1 MSAHGSLRWKLAGI
15 CLIGLL
21 GLVVL
26 GPGSAAAGE
35 VITIKFGNSP
45 TLDDPECLGALRFGE
60 LAVKKTGGR
69 VKVQVYPL
77 SQLGAQREMLEGL
90 RLGTIEMTMVTV
102 GFMSSYD
109 PFLNIFELPY
119 LYRDHFHSYKVFDGP
134 VGEDVKKR
142 IESKTDFKPLAFFEA
157 GIRHMTNSR
166 RPIKTPEDLKGL
178 KIRVPQSKVNMD
190 GLAAMGAT
198 PVAMAFPEV
207 YSALQQKVVD
217 GQENPYTMPWNFKFY
232 EAQKYLSKT
241 GHMLLTHTVLYS
253 KKLWAQLPAD
263 IQKALIE
270 SADEAK
276 HYQREQ
282 VRLAEEKLQTQLVE
296 KGGMVFNEVDQAA
309 FRKAVEPLYGKYATE
324 YGPEAAAF
332 IKRIQET
339 K

>member
-1 MSAHGSLRWKLAGI
+1 MSTRGSLWWSLFGLGLAV
-15 CLIGLL
+15 LL
-21 GLVVL
+21 GFMIA
-26 GPGSAAAGE
+26 GPGSAVAGE
-35 VITIKFGNSP
+35 VTIIKFGNSP

-60 LAVKKTGGR
+60 LAEKKTGGR

-119 LYRDHFHSYKVFDGP
+119 LYRDHFHSYRVFDGP
-134 VGEDVKKR
+134 IGEDVKKR
-142 IESKTDFKPLAFFEA
+142 IEAKTDFKPLAFFEA
-157 GIRHMTNSR
+157 GIRHLTNSR
-166 RPIKTPEDLKGL
+166 RAIKTPEDLKGL

-190 GLAAMGAT
+190 ALGAMGAT
-198 PVAMAFPEV
+198 PVAMAFPEI
-207 YSALQQKVVD
+207 YSALQQKVID

-232 EAQKYLSKT
+232 ETQKYLSKT

-253 KKLWAQLPAD
+253 KKLWEKLPPD
-263 IQKALIE
+263 IQQALME
-270 SADEAK
+270 SANEAK

-282 VRLAEEKLQTQLVE
+282 VRLAEEKLQGQLVE
-296 KGGMVFNEVDQAA
+296 KGGMQFNEVDQAA
-309 FRKAVEPLYGKYATE
+309 FRKAVEPLYPKYAKE
-324 YGPEAAAF
+324 YGSEAAEF

>member
-1 MSAHGSLRWKLAGI
+1 MSVRGSLGWKLAGL
-15 CLIGLL
+15 CLIALL
-21 GLVVL
+21 GLGAVS
-26 GPGSAAAGE
+26 PGSAAAGE

-45 TLDDPECLGALRFGE
+45 SLDDPECLGALRFGE
-60 LAVKKTGGR
+60 LAEKKTGGR

-109 PFLNIFELPY
+109 PFLNIFELPF

-134 VGEDVKKR
+134 IGDDVKKR
-142 IESKTDFKPLAFFEA
+142 IESKTDFKPLAYFEA

-166 RPIKTPEDLKGL
+166 RPINTPEDLKGL

-190 GLAAMGAT
+190 ALAAMGAT
-198 PVAMAFPEV
+198 PVAMAFPEI

-217 GQENPYTMPWNFKFY
+217 GQENPYTMPWNAKFY

-241 GHMLLTHTVLYS
+241 GHMLLTHTVVYS
-253 KKLWAQLPAD
+253 KKLWQQLPAD
-263 IQKALIE
+263 IQAALQE
-270 SADEAK
+270 SANEAK
-276 HYQREQ
+276 VYQREQ
-282 VRLAEEKLQTQLVE
+282 VRLMEDKMKGLLVE
-296 KGGMVFNEVDQAA
+296 KGGMVYNEANQDA
-309 FRKAVEPLYGKYATE
+309 FRKAVEPMYAKYVKE

>member
-1 MSAHGSLRWKLAGI
+1 MSARRSLCWQFAGLCI
-15 CLIGLL
+15 FGLL
-21 GLVVL
+21 ALL
-26 GPGSAAAGE
+26 AIGPGSAVAGE
-35 VITIKFGNSP
+35 PIIIKFGNSP
-45 TLDDPECLGALRFGE
+45 PLDDPECLGALRFGE
-60 LAVKKTGGR
+60 LAEKKTGGR

-134 VGEDVKKR
+134 VGDDVKKR

-198 PVAMAFPEV
+198 PVAMAFPEI
-207 YSALQQKVVD
+207 YSALQQKVID
-217 GQENPYTMPWNFKFY
+217 GQENPVEMIKAMSFF
-232 EAQKYLSKT
+232 EVQKYLS
-241 GHMLLTHTVLYS
+241 LTNHVWSSATLVV
-253 KKLWAQLPAD
+253 AQF
-263 IQKALIE
+263 AL
-270 SADEAK
+270 S
-276 HYQREQ
+276 
-282 VRLAEEKLQTQLVE
+282 LALV
-296 KGGMVFNEVDQAA
+296 DH
-309 FRKAVEPLYGKYATE
+309 
-324 YGPEAAAF
+324 
-332 IKRIQET
+332 
-339 K
+339 

>member
-1 MSAHGSLRWKLAGI
+1 MSARRSLWTLAG
-15 CLIGLL
+15 LGMLALVGLL
-21 GLVVL
+21 ALA
-26 GPGSAAAGE
+26 PGTAVAGE
-35 VITIKFGNSP
+35 PIIIKFGNSP
-45 TLDDPECLGALRFGE
+45 PLDDPECLGALRFGE
-60 LAVKKTGGR
+60 LAEKKTNGR

-109 PFLNIFELPY
+109 QFLNIFELPY

-134 VGEDVKKR
+134 IGEDVKKR
-142 IESKTDFKPLAFFEA
+142 IEAKTDFKPLAFFEA
-157 GIRHMTNSR
+157 GVRHLTNSR

-253 KKLWAQLPAD
+253 KKLWEKLPAD
-263 IQKALIE
+263 IQKALVE
-270 SADEAK
+270 SANEAK

-282 VRLAEEKLQTQLVE
+282 VRLAEEKLQSMLVE
-296 KGGMVFNEVDQAA
+296 KGGMVFNDVDQAA
-309 FRKAVEPLYGKYATE
+309 FRKAVEPLYAKYVKE
-324 YGPEAAAF
+324 YGPEAADF